1 MNTRALALETR
12 IQERAAQ
19 INTKNSRLSEETYQS
34 SIFISIRRLKYRE
47 KTLQIEPPKL
57 IQQIWKSEI
66 EKK

>member
-1 MNTRALALETR
+1 MKTRALALETR

-34 SIFISIRRLKYRE
+34 SIFISIRRLKHRE
-47 KTLQIEPPKL
+47 KTLQIEHPKF

-66 EKK
+66 EKT